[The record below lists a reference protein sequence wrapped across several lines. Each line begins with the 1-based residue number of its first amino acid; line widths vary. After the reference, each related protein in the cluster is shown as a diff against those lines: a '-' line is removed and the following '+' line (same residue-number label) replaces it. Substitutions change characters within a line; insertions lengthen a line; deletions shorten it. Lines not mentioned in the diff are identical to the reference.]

1 MTIGKNNDL
10 AVSSV
15 DSFTD
20 GVDNAI
26 SIIDTHAH
34 LDGPE
39 FKDDIDNV
47 IARARKVGIGKIFV
61 PAIDKTSI
69 ISVPTLC
76 SRYPGYLYP
85 MMGLQPE
92 EVKDDYL
99 DVLELMHDELFSNV
113 QMFKDKETYYDDNL
127 HVSRYIAVGEVGLD
141 FYWSRD
147 YEKQQL
153 NAFEKQMQWS
163 MATRLPL
170 MIHCRKAQNELL
182 RMMKPYIHELPGG
195 VFHCFT
201 GNQKEAERY
210 LEFPN
215 FVLGIG
221 GVSTFKSSHLRE
233 DLPASVP
240 LNRIVLETDCP
251 YMAPVPHRGER
262 NESSFVVEVMHT
274 LAKAYGVSD
283 EEVARQTNNNVRRV
297 FGI

>member
-1 MTIGKNNDL
+1 MTIDKNNDL
-10 AVSSV
+10 TVSSV

-20 GVDNAI
+20 GGDHAI

-47 IARARKVGIGKIFV
+47 IARAREVGIGKIFV

-69 ISVPTLC
+69 SSVPTLC

-163 MATRLPL
+163 METRLPL